1 MNQYDSAGCPRPRL
15 LNREEA
21 ANSLNISTRK
31 LDELLASKQIPKVR
45 IGASVRIDPNDL
57 QDYIESSKEG
67 GR

>member
-1 MNQYDSAGCPRPRL
+1 MNQYDSAGCPCPRL
-15 LNREEA
+15 LTREEA

-31 LDELLASKQIPKVR
+31 LDDLLASKQIPKVR

-57 QDYIESSKEG
+57 RVYIKSLKEG